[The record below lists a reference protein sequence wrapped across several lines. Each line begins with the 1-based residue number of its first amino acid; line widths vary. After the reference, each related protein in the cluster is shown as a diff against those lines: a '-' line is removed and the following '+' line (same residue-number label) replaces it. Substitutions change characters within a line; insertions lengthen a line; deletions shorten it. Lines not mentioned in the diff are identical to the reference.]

1 MSSSLSKALAPVSRP
16 SPQRVA
22 HKRSTEERA
31 RLLARFER
39 SGQTQACFC
48 RENGLSLSTLQYWLR
63 QAQGRAPTIV
73 ESGFVQVPAPVA
85 AVCMPAAGG
94 EPAMGT
100 VQIRLPSQIELHV
113 GVGADPAWVGALLQ
127 GVLTC
132 SA

>member
-1 MSSSLSKALAPVSRP
+1 MSSSFSKTLAPVGRP
-16 SPQRVA
+16 LSERVV
-22 HKRSTEERA
+22 HKRSAEERA

-39 SGQTQACFC
+39 SGQTQAHFC

-63 QAQGRAPTIV
+63 QDHGRVPAIV
-73 ESGFVQVPAPVA
+73 EGGFVQVSPPVA
-85 AVCMPAAGG
+85 AVCMPAAA
-94 EPAMGT
+94 ELAMGT

>member
-1 MSSSLSKALAPVSRP
+1 MSSPLSKVLTPVGRP
-16 SPQRVA
+16 RPERVV
-22 HKRSTEERA
+22 HKRNAEERA
-31 RLLARFER
+31 RLLARYKR
-39 SGQTQACFC
+39 SGQTQQRFC
-48 RENGLSLSTLQYWLR
+48 RENGLSLSTLQYWLH
-63 QAQGRAPTIV
+63 QHSGRSPAIV
-73 ESGFVQVPAPVA
+73 ENGFVQVPPPVA
-85 AVCMPAAGG
+85 AVCMPAVA